1 MSYTC
6 FVCGKSLPNKWSIAR
21 CETAADGVMRCYC
34 HLHADEGF
42 VKRPTKATMKETEQT
57 MINCNDA
64 ETSRANEIVHA
75 ASGEQTKKAW
85 SECSALATRLGGG
98 IKALWSKIHP
108 DRSPEAMLL
117 VLDEDLA
124 VNAKRLSVIKPALEE
139 AYNKI
144 MAKKREYQG
153 AIAARQ
159 RLLKVE
165 LQTLLSRYKS
175 LEREFNILCENERSI
190 ETVRGRFL
198 EVLAYGMRGKL
209 NTGLV
214 DRLADN
220 VDNKAEDAE
229 DVQDA
234 LGDLERAGR
243 RRDRDID
250 NFDAELAQFDGTLG
264 ISGKAEDDLTQNK
277 EANNEQIEDGAGG
290 DVRLG
295 DFA

>member
-1 MSYTC
+1 
-6 FVCGKSLPNKWSIAR
+6 
-21 CETAADGVMRCYC
+21 
-34 HLHADEGF
+34 
-42 VKRPTKATMKETEQT
+42 
-57 MINCNDA
+57 
-64 ETSRANEIVHA
+64 
-75 ASGEQTKKAW
+75 
-85 SECSALATRLGGG
+85 
-98 IKALWSKIHP
+98 
-108 DRSPEAMLL
+108 
-117 VLDEDLA
+117 
-124 VNAKRLSVIKPALEE
+124 
-139 AYNKI
+139 
-144 MAKKREYQG
+144 
-153 AIAARQ
+153 
-159 RLLKVE
+159 
-165 LQTLLSRYKS
+165 
-175 LEREFNILCENERSI
+175 
-190 ETVRGRFL
+190 
-198 EVLAYGMRGKL
+198 MRGKL